1 MTTAQKISEAE
12 KILAELDSAEKFQI
26 FLQIIHEI
34 FLHLLDEYNLKFGLK
49 INKIGLEKFKSV
61 AKKSANIDAINFL
74 IWYDKEYKNLRNDP
88 QLGQFLEK
96 EYTIPENMR
105 KIGSIL
111 LDETRKIVYQAYEK
125 Y

>member
-1 MTTAQKISEAE
+1 MTTAQKILEAE

-74 IWYDKEYKNLRNDP
+74 IWYDKEYKNFRNDP
-88 QLGQFLEK
+88 ELGQFLEK
-96 EYTIPENMR
+96 EYTVPENMR
-105 KIGSIL
+105 KTGSLL
-111 LDETRKIVYQAYEK
+111 LDETRKIVYHAYEK

>member
-12 KILAELDSAEKFQI
+12 KILAQLDSPENFNI
-26 FLQIIHEI
+26 FLGIIHEI
-34 FLHLLDEYNLKFGLK
+34 FLHLLDEYNVKFGLK

>member
-12 KILAELDSAEKFQI
+12 KILAQLDSPDKFNT
-26 FLQIIHEI
+26 FLGIIHEI
-34 FLHLLDEYNLKFGLK
+34 FLHLLDEYNVKFGLK

-61 AKKSANIDAINFL
+61 AKKSANIRAINFL

>member
-74 IWYDKEYKNLRNDP
+74 IWYE
-88 QLGQFLEK
+88 
-96 EYTIPENMR
+96 
-105 KIGSIL
+105 IG
-111 LDETRKIVYQAYEK
+111 RAHV
-125 Y
+125 

>member
-74 IWYDKEYKNLRNDP
+74 IWYDKEYKNFRNDP
-88 QLGQFLEK
+88 ELGQFLEK
-96 EYTIPENMR
+96 EYTVPENMR
-105 KIGSIL
+105 KTGSLL
-111 LDETRKIVYQAYEK
+111 LDEIRKIVYHAYEK

>member
-74 IWYDKEYKNLRNDP
+74 IWYDKEYKNFRNDP
-88 QLGQFLEK
+88 KLGQFLEK
-96 EYTIPENMR
+96 EYTVPENMR
-105 KIGSIL
+105 KTGSLL
-111 LDETRKIVYQAYEK
+111 LDETRKIVYHAYEK

>member
-1 MTTAQKISEAE
+1 MLFRSP
-12 KILAELDSAEKFQI
+12 ILFI
-26 FLQIIHEI
+26 FKP
-34 FLHLLDEYNLKFGLK
+34 NLTLYSS
-49 INKIGLEKFKSV
+49 NKFKSV

>member
-74 IWYDKEYKNLRNDP
+74 IWYDKEYKNFRNDP
-88 QLGQFLEK
+88 ELGQFLEK
-96 EYTIPENMR
+96 EYTVPENMR
-105 KIGSIL
+105 KTGSL
-111 LDETRKIVYQAYEK
+111 LLVETRKIVYHAYEK

>member
-74 IWYDKEYKNLRNDP
+74 IWYDKEYKNFRNDP
-88 QLGQFLEK
+88 ELGQFLEK
-96 EYTIPENMR
+96 EYTVPENMR
-105 KIGSIL
+105 KTGSLL
-111 LDETRKIVYQAYEK
+111 LDETRKIVYRAYEK

>member
-74 IWYDKEYKNLRNDP
+74 IWYDKEYKNFRNDP
-88 QLGQFLEK
+88 ELGQFLEK
-96 EYTIPENMR
+96 EYAVPENMR
-105 KIGSIL
+105 KTGSLL
-111 LDETRKIVYQAYEK
+111 LDETRKIVYHAYEK